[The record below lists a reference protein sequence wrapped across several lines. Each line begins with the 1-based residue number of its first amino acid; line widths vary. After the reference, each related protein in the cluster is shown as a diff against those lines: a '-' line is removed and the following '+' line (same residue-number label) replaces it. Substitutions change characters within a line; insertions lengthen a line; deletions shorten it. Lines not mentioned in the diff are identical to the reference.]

1 MAYKKRFSQEL
12 DRLFKKRTHWLR
24 SCIGYKK
31 PGPPPLLSKKTIER
45 SIEDLQDIASQALAN
60 KLAKAEFE
68 KYTSDKKSWRIK
80 GHGID
85 EKRRLFEKCYKKNFQ
100 PKQSC
105 IYIFWNKK
113 KCIYVGRTG
122 KGGSRP
128 SSHFEKYWFLQAK
141 RIVIHTITHKSQIS
155 KLECIA
161 IHHFRPLKNK
171 YKPAAIKWNKQCP
184 LCKIHRNIK
193 KELRKIFKLK

>member
-1 MAYKKRFSQEL
+1 MAYKKLFSREL
-12 DRLFKKRTHWLR
+12 DKLFRKRTHWLR

-31 PGPPPLLSKKTIER
+31 TGPPPLLSKKNVAR
-45 SIEDLQDIASQALAN
+45 SIENLQNIASQTLSN
-60 KLAKAEFE
+60 KLAKTEFK
-68 KYTSDKKSWRIK
+68 KYTSGKKSWRVK

-85 EKRRLFEKCYKKNFQ
+85 EKRRLFERWFKGNFQ
-100 PKQSC
+100 PKQGC

-141 RIVIHTITHKSQIS
+141 RVVIYTIINKSHIS

-171 YKPAAIKWNKQCP
+171 YKPATIKWNKQCP

-193 KELRKIFKLK
+193 QELHKIFRIK